1 MSRNSHDET
10 NRYLHID
17 NRSLVEECLKGDKD
31 ALSIFYTR
39 FAPKMLAL
47 IRRYVGDSMDAE
59 DILHDGFIIAFTRLK
74 TLCDYDHV
82 DYWLATIMKNLSLQ
96 FLRLQDVG
104 AMLHEIPETEDTPL
118 ADEFL
123 DMETLESLIKEL
135 PTGYRNVFRLAV
147 LENKSHKE
155 IAEILGISPNTSSS
169 QLFRARMMM
178 QRLIKDYR
186 IRTGALILLL
196 AAVPLTI
203 FLTTSRKKEF
213 TDTNI
218 PLQEETPVTPVSP
231 ASAPHLNTLAAI
243 TPPNTVSLKPRYSN
257 AIPVS
262 TGTDSTAVMSSNTQ
276 EFPSSPKDTI
286 PEIKEPTKPEHED
299 YSRDE
304 DFQFYAESQ
313 LPLPKRFSRTSRWS
327 MGLGVNP
334 GIGNFKSDNGDT
346 ATSVDTSQPGDSD
359 DPENKTEERANLRI
373 PTRAGSSFRD
383 YNTVPHRN
391 SMPVAVS
398 LLVSK
403 GITGALS
410 AETGLTYTYLHTEFD
425 GKRSTADCR
434 WHYIGIPLKLKL
446 RLFSSSRFSIYAS
459 AGGAIDIPVYS
470 DADVK
475 ISEGTPDLKNGS
487 FTSSAVWSVTTG
499 FGASVKLSD
508 HFEIFLEPTFQYRF
522 KHHYSVPNAWTDNPI
537 GISLP
542 IGLRFNM

>member
-1 MSRNSHDET
+1 MSRNFHDET

-31 ALSIFYTR
+31 ALSFFYTR

-59 DILHDGFIIAFTRLK
+59 DILHDGFIIALTRLK
-74 TLCDYDHV
+74 TLRDYDHV

-104 AMLHEIPETEDTPL
+104 TMLHEIPETEDTPL
-118 ADEFL
+118 ADDFL

-147 LENKSHKE
+147 LENKSHRE
-155 IAEILGISPNTSSS
+155 IAQILGISPNTSSS

-203 FLTTSRKKEF
+203 FLTTSRKKTF
-213 TDTNI
+213 TEANTLV
-218 PLQEETPVTPVSP
+218 PEE
-231 ASAPHLNTLAAI
+231 ASMISAQAPRHNTLAAI
-243 TPPNTVSLKPRYSN
+243 TPLKVVSPKPSQSN
-257 AIPVS
+257 PIPAYNDS
-262 TGTDSTAVMSSNTQ
+262 DSTAVTSSSTQ

-304 DFQFYAESQ
+304 DYLYYAESQ
-313 LPLPKRFSRTSRWS
+313 FPLPKRFSRTSRWS

-359 DPENKTEERANLRI
+359 DPENKTEEPATLRI

>member
-1 MSRNSHDET
+1 
-10 NRYLHID
+10 
-17 NRSLVEECLKGDKD
+17 
-31 ALSIFYTR
+31 
-39 FAPKMLAL
+39 
-47 IRRYVGDSMDAE
+47 
-59 DILHDGFIIAFTRLK
+59 
-74 TLCDYDHV
+74 
-82 DYWLATIMKNLSLQ
+82 
-96 FLRLQDVG
+96 
-104 AMLHEIPETEDTPL
+104 
-118 ADEFL
+118 
-123 DMETLESLIKEL
+123 
-135 PTGYRNVFRLAV
+135 
-147 LENKSHKE
+147 
-155 IAEILGISPNTSSS
+155 
-169 QLFRARMMM
+169 
-178 QRLIKDYR
+178 
-186 IRTGALILLL
+186 
-196 AAVPLTI
+196 
-203 FLTTSRKKEF
+203 
-213 TDTNI
+213 
-218 PLQEETPVTPVSP
+218 
-231 ASAPHLNTLAAI
+231 
-243 TPPNTVSLKPRYSN
+243 
-257 AIPVS
+257 
-262 TGTDSTAVMSSNTQ
+262 
-276 EFPSSPKDTI
+276 
-286 PEIKEPTKPEHED
+286 
-299 YSRDE
+299 
-304 DFQFYAESQ
+304 
-313 LPLPKRFSRTSRWS
+313 

-487 FTSSAVWSVTTG
+487 FSSSAVWSVTAG
-499 FGASVKLSD
+499 FGAVVKLSD

>member
-1 MSRNSHDET
+1 MSRNIHDET

-31 ALSIFYTR
+31 ALSLFYTR

-47 IRRYVGDSMDAE
+47 IRRYVGDPMDAE

-74 TLCDYDHV
+74 TLRDYDHV

-118 ADEFL
+118 AEDFL
-123 DMETLESLIKEL
+123 DMETLESLIKKL
-135 PTGYRNVFRLAV
+135 PKGYQKVFRLAV

-155 IAEILGISPNTSSS
+155 IARILGISPNSSSS

-186 IRTGALILLL
+186 AQTGALILLL
-196 AAVPLTI
+196 AAIPLTF
-203 FLTTSRKKEF
+203 FLTTNRKKALTEANPPLPPETTSMSVF
-213 TDTNI
+213 T
-218 PLQEETPVTPVSP
+218 PS
-231 ASAPHLNTLAAI
+231 HNTIAAM
-243 TPPNTVSLKPRYSN
+243 TPPNAVSTKPHQSN
-257 AIPVS
+257 AVPSS
-262 TGTDSTAVMSSNTQ
+262 TGTDSIVSTSSNT
-276 EFPSSPKDTI
+276 ELPTSSHNDIT
-286 PEIKEPTKPEHED
+286 PEIKEPDKSELKNDSRVED
-299 YSRDE
+299 Y
-304 DFQFYAESQ
+304 QLYAESQ
-313 LPLPKRFSRTSRWS
+313 LPLSKQFSGTSGWS
-327 MGLGVNP
+327 LGLGVNP
-334 GIGNFKSDNGDT
+334 GIGNFKSDKGDIV
-346 ATSVDTSQPGDSD
+346 TSVGPSDDDSD
-359 DPENKTEERANLRI
+359 NSENKTEDPATLHI
-373 PTRAGSSFRD
+373 PTRSGGSFRD

-410 AETGLTYTYLHTEFD
+410 TETGLTYTYLHTEFD
-425 GKRSTADCR
+425 GSRSTAVCR

-470 DADVK
+470 DADVNTT
-475 ISEGTPDLKNGS
+475 EGTPDLKNGS
-487 FTSSAVWSVTTG
+487 FTSSAVWSVTAG

>member
-74 TLCDYDHV
+74 TLRDYDHV

-147 LENKSHKE
+147 LENKSHRE
-155 IAEILGISPNTSSS
+155 IAQILGISPNTSSS

-186 IRTGALILLL
+186 ARTGTLILLL
-196 AAVPLTI
+196 AAIPLTL

-213 TDTNI
+213 TDANTPLPPEAPAVSI
-218 PLQEETPVTPVSP
+218 P
-231 ASAPHLNTLAAI
+231 APHPNTLAAT
-243 TPPNTVSLKPRYSN
+243 TPLNVVSPKPRQSN
-257 AIPVS
+257 PIPAY
-262 TGTDSTAVMSSNTQ
+262 TGSDSTAVTSSSTQ
-276 EFPSSPKDTI
+276 EFPYLPKDTI
-286 PEIKEPTKPEHED
+286 PEIKESTKPEHED

-304 DFQFYAESQ
+304 DYLYYAESQ
-313 LPLPKRFSRTSRWS
+313 FPLPKRSSRTSGWS

-359 DPENKTEERANLRI
+359 DPENKTEEPATLRI
-373 PTRAGSSFRD
+373 PTRAESSFRD

>member
-1 MSRNSHDET
+1 MIRNSHDET
-10 NRYLHID
+10 NRSLHID

-47 IRRYVGDSMDAE
+47 ICRYVGDSADAE

-74 TLCDYDHV
+74 TLRDYEHV

-104 AMLHEIPETEDTPL
+104 TMLHEIPETEDTPL
-118 ADEFL
+118 AEDFL
-123 DMETLESLIKEL
+123 DMATLESLIKEL
-135 PTGYRNVFRLAV
+135 PKGYQKVFRLAV

-155 IAEILGISPNTSSS
+155 IAEILSISPNTSSS

-196 AAVPLTI
+196 AAIPLTL
-203 FLTTSRKKEF
+203 FLTTSRKKIL
-213 TDTNI
+213 TDARS
-218 PLQEETPVTPVSP
+218 PLLTEMPEVSTASPSLGTITTITPVH
-231 ASAPHLNTLAAI
+231 SAGNM
-243 TPPNTVSLKPRYSN
+243 PRQLQVDCSS
-257 AIPVS
+257 IE
-262 TGTDSTAVMSSNTQ
+262 TDSIAISALEAQ
-276 EFPSSPKDTI
+276 EPPIDQKDSLRNEKKPPSQK
-286 PEIKEPTKPEHED
+286 PEIHSREED
-299 YSRDE
+299 YH
-304 DFQFYAESQ
+304 FYADS
-313 LPLPKRFSRTSRWS
+313 PLPFSKRSSRTSGWS

-334 GIGNFKSDNGDT
+334 GVGNFKSDNGDT
-346 ATSVDTSQPGDSD
+346 AASVGPTQPGDSD
-359 DPENKTEERANLRI
+359 NPDDKPEEPVTLHI
-373 PTRAGSSFRD
+373 PTRSGSSFRN
-383 YNTVPHRN
+383 YNTVPHQN
-391 SMPVAVS
+391 SMPITVS
-398 LLVSK
+398 LFVSK
-403 GITGALS
+403 KITGALS

-425 GKRSTADCR
+425 GGRSTADCR

-459 AGGAIDIPVYS
+459 GGGAIDLPVYS
-470 DADVK
+470 YADVNTP
-475 ISEGTPDLKNGS
+475 EGTPDLKSGS
-487 FTSSAVWSVTTG
+487 FTSSAVWSVTAG
-499 FGASVKLSD
+499 FGAAVKLSD